1 MSKEEDS
8 GHEFL
13 SKQRVWE
20 VGSCAGTIIPKL
32 DGDAALLSSN
42 FTHNSHYLDTRSVH
56 YTQHYML
63 CGDHSPHYLLLNVS
77 LNATHSVA
85 HDIDPGH
92 HKKSPLS
99 SPHCQMLT
107 TRLYEALYTAA
118 AATCSS
124 QASELQANNSHFK
137 YTHKHTHFCSGDKW
151 NDGKRKMFLPPFI
164 PKISMEFVF
173 RNIHKRIHFSH
184 TASLC
189 WIRGLITPLSMIS
202 SPEFV
207 SSSRLSAAITRT
219 NTS

>member
-1 MSKEEDS
+1 MTRLFWVLTS
-8 GHEFL
+8 HI
-13 SKQRVWE
+13 
-20 VGSCAGTIIPKL
+20 TPIISIPDL
-32 DGDAALLSSN
+32 YITSSI
-42 FTHNSHYLDTRSVH
+42 T
-56 YTQHYML
+56 

-77 LNATHSVA
+77 LDAAHSVA

-164 PKISMEFVF
+164 PKISKEFVF
-173 RNIHKRIHFSH
+173 RNPHKRIHFSH
-184 TASLC
+184 TASVC
-189 WIRGLITPLSMIS
+189 WIRGLITPYQWSHHQGS
-202 SPEFV
+202 SHHLGCLPQ
-207 SSSRLSAAITRT
+207 
-219 NTS
+219 